1 MRIVKD
7 ECLDCAAPAY
17 PCLGSSCPNR
27 KRTHYYCD
35 RCKDEF
41 LPEALYQYD
50 GEEVCGECILKDFKI
65 IDS

>member
-7 ECLDCAAPAY
+7 ECLGCATPAY

-27 KRTHYYCD
+27 NVTHYYCD

-41 LPEALYQYD
+41 SPEALYQYD